1 MAQRLVNSVAN
12 TYNNFNLENLIK
24 GEPRGVFVLEEN
36 RMFFQQLIDDWDAR
50 VDDMLDNL
58 ALLINEPWD
67 GEERKPRS
75 CVRRG

>member
-1 MAQRLVNSVAN
+1 MAKKLVNSVTN
-12 TYNNFNLENLIK
+12 TDNNFNLEKLIK
-24 GEPRGVFVLEEN
+24 NEAQGVFVLEEN
-36 RMFFQQLIDDWDAR
+36 RMFFQQLIDEWDAR

-67 GEERKPRS
+67 GEERKPR